1 MSEDPPIEVEVKCPL
16 CGQLHRAVHWGQFE
30 VVPCPSAS
38 DTLVFCVDRIVAN
51 LGHPETPAQDSDA

>member
-16 CGQLHRAVHWGQFE
+16 CGQPHRAVRWGQFE

-38 DTLVFCVDRIVAN
+38 DTLVFSSHRLVAN
-51 LGHPETPAQDSDA
+51 LGHIETPAQDSDA